1 MEIVET
7 SIYTKKITK
16 LLSDDEYKE
25 LQNFLVQHPK
35 SGDMIKGSGG
45 LRKLRWDLAI
55 KVKAVALEIYIII

>member
-45 LRKLRWDLAI
+45 LRKLRWDLTI